1 MPTPKNELKERL
13 ALYRQI
19 KISVIGRKSGKTIS
33 IPVWFVL
40 EGEKLYL
47 LPVQGSDTQ
56 WYKNVLQNP
65 SIRIDARGV
74 EAEFRAVPITDAKMV
89 KSVVENRGKEMRLKG
104 KVALVTG
111 ASRGIGFTVAELF
124 AREGAI
130 VYAGS
135 SSNPSGIFPA
145 GVTGVE
151 LDVSKEEHWKRVVAD
166 IVAAHR
172 RVDVLVNNAGIAVY
186 DAVHDCSTENWR
198 KVLGVNQDGCFF
210 GMREIIP
217 HMKAHKAGSIIN
229 VSSIWGTA
237 AVPGAH
243 AYHATKGALVMM
255 SKNAAI
261 TYVGDGIRVNS
272 IHPGFIDTPLTQAQD
287 PAINANV
294 IALTPMKRAGTPL
307 EIANGCL
314 FLASDES
321 SFMTGAELVIDGGY
335 LAQ

>member
-1 MPTPKNELKERL
+1 
-13 ALYRQI
+13 
-19 KISVIGRKSGKTIS
+19 
-33 IPVWFVL
+33 
-40 EGEKLYL
+40 
-47 LPVQGSDTQ
+47 
-56 WYKNVLQNP
+56 
-65 SIRIDARGV
+65 
-74 EAEFRAVPITDAKMV
+74 
-89 KSVVENRGKEMRLKG
+89 MRLKG

-111 ASRGIGFTVAELF
+111 ASRGIGFAVAELF

-135 SSNPSGIFPA
+135 SSNPSGIFMA
-145 GVTGVE
+145 GVTGVG
-151 LDVSKEEHWKRVVAD
+151 LDVSKEEQWKRVVTQ
-166 IVAAHR
+166 IVAAHGR
-172 RVDVLVNNAGIAVY
+172 LDVLVNNAAVAVY

-198 KVLGVNQDGCFF
+198 RVLAVNQDGCFF
-210 GMREIIP
+210 GMREVVP
-217 HMKAHKAGSIIN
+217 YMKAQKAGSIIN

-261 TYVGDGIRVNS
+261 TYASDGIRVNS
-272 IHPGFIDTPLTQAQD
+272 IHPGFIDTPLTRAQD
-287 PAINANV
+287 PAINANIIGV
-294 IALTPMKRAGTPL
+294 TPMKRAGTPV

>member
-1 MPTPKNELKERL
+1 
-13 ALYRQI
+13 
-19 KISVIGRKSGKTIS
+19 
-33 IPVWFVL
+33 
-40 EGEKLYL
+40 
-47 LPVQGSDTQ
+47 
-56 WYKNVLQNP
+56 
-65 SIRIDARGV
+65 
-74 EAEFRAVPITDAKMV
+74 
-89 KSVVENRGKEMRLKG
+89 MRLQG

-111 ASRGIGFTVAELF
+111 ASRGIGFAVAELF
-124 AREGAI
+124 AREGAA
-130 VYAGS
+130 VFAGS
-135 SSNPSGIFPA
+135 SSNPSATFPA

-151 LDVSKEEHWKRVVAD
+151 LDVSKEDHWKRVVSEIVKAHGRLD
-166 IVAAHR
+166 I
-172 RVDVLVNNAGIAVY
+172 LVNNAGIAVY

-210 GMREIIP
+210 GMREVIP
-217 HMKAHKAGSIIN
+217 HMKKQKSGSIVN

-243 AYHATKGALVMM
+243 AYHASKGAVVMM

-261 TYVGDGIRVNS
+261 TYAGDGIRVNS
-272 IHPGFIDTPLTQAQD
+272 IHPGFIDTPLTQNQD
-287 PAINANV
+287 PAINAFV
-294 IALTPMKRAGTPL
+294 ISRTPMKRAGTTL